1 MDIIMMIIGLISMVA
16 TVISCIIAV
25 RAKNESKRI
34 LNNIQSIAVNT
45 GTQEIQN
52 HTVETKGDIDIEN
65 SGNNDGVMAGVVTG
79 GINNGKK

>member
-34 LNNIQSIAVNT
+34 LSNIQSVTLNT
-45 GTQEIQN
+45 GQQE
-52 HTVETKGDIDIEN
+52 VENEGDFEIEN
-65 SGNNDGVMAGVVTG
+65 SGHNDGVMAGIVTG
-79 GINNGKK
+79 GIKNDKK